1 MGSTWQKG
9 VNTAETNS
17 LKMLHT
23 SLKLHVFES
32 SARLWTKTKVP
43 EILVIHSEILF

>member
-9 VNTAETNS
+9 VNTAKTNS

-23 SLKLHVFES
+23 SLKLHLFES
-32 SARLWTKTKVP
+32 SARLQTKTKVP
-43 EILVIHSEILF
+43 EILVIHSKILF